1 MTMMIHLIWGR
12 RREWGAREED
22 SQRVQRGTFG
32 EKGLLTV
39 VIVWMSRYV
48 IYSNANVLKMHLCE
62 PWVSRHSPG
71 NTRMQQALTCSHYKK
86 GSCRPL

>member
-1 MTMMIHLIWGR
+1 MSMMSHLIWGGR
-12 RREWGAREED
+12 RQWGAREED

-48 IYSNANVLKMHLCE
+48 IYFKCKCPENAPV
-62 PWVSRHSPG
+62 
-71 NTRMQQALTCSHYKK
+71 
-86 GSCRPL
+86 